1 MQTKPLP
8 RHVVDDAGAGVFRVS
23 RRAFVDEDVL
33 AAERTRIFDRCWL
46 YLAHASEIAAPGD
59 FLTRNV
65 GGRELLLARGKD
77 GHARAFY
84 NTCPHRGALVC
95 RERQGKAGGF
105 RCFYHSW
112 AFGLDGH
119 LINRP
124 GDAEYSS
131 NLRASG
137 DHDLVPVAQLD
148 EYRGFLF
155 VHFQRHAQSLADYL
169 AGAKEIIDLVA
180 DQSEAGM
187 EIVGGTQEYSVESN
201 WKLLCENSYDG
212 YHGIPTHS
220 TYFDYLQSRAG
231 SLVARNL
238 STGHVLDLG
247 NGHAVVEYAAP
258 WGRPV
263 ASPVPA
269 WGEAGERETAEMRAR
284 LAAHF
289 GAARAERIAGLNRNM
304 VIFPNLV
311 LNDIMA
317 VTIRTFFPDGA
328 GRNLVNAWTLAPSD
342 ESASMRER
350 RLFNFLEFLG
360 PGGFATPDDCEA
372 LALCQRG
379 YANLAGAGW
388 NDISKGMGNPAP
400 RIDDEHQMRI
410 FWREWDRRLQEDLA

>member
-1 MQTKPLP
+1 M
-8 RHVVDDAGAGVFRVS
+8 
-23 RRAFVDEDVL
+23 
-33 AAERTRIFDRCWL
+33 
-46 YLAHASEIAAPGD
+46 
-59 FLTRNV
+59 
-65 GGRELLLARGKD
+65 
-77 GHARAFY
+77 
-84 NTCPHRGALVC
+84 VC

-112 AFGLDGH
+112 AFNLEGR

-124 GDAEYSS
+124 GDAEY
-131 NLRASG
+131 NPEVRATG
-137 DHDLVPVAQLD
+137 AYDLVPVGQLE

-155 VHFQRHAQSLADYL
+155 VHFQRRSDSLADYL
-169 AGAKEIIDLVA
+169 AGATEILDLVA

-231 SLVARNL
+231 SLVTRNL

-258 WGRPV
+258 WGRPI
-263 ASPVPA
+263 ALPVPA
-269 WGEAGERETAEMRAR
+269 WGEAGERETAAVRAR
-284 LAAHF
+284 LEARF
-289 GAARAERIAGLNRNM
+289 GAARAERMTCLNRNM

-342 ESASMRER
+342 ESTTMRER

-379 YANLAGAGW
+379 YANLAEAGW
-388 NDISKGMGNPAP
+388 NDISKGMRNPAP

-410 FWREWDRRLQEDLA
+410 FWREWDRRLREQAA